1 LGTKKRLTKEHMT
14 ECLQVLA
21 NRLSKEEYAAVTS
34 MMSMLFIGH
43 TFELSED
50 GFEFVNLSIKIKKQ
64 INKKDFDLSR
74 QDNIIK
80 LKPN

>member
-21 NRLSKEEYAAVTS
+21 NRLSKEEYAAITS

-50 GFEFVNLSIKIKKQ
+50 GFEFVNLSIKINKQ

>member
-21 NRLSKEEYAAVTS
+21 NRLSKEEYAAITS

-74 QDNIIK
+74 QNNIIK

>member
-1 LGTKKRLTKEHMT
+1 MI
-14 ECLQVLA
+14 ECLQILA
-21 NRLSKEEYAAVTS
+21 NKLTREEYAAVTS

-50 GFEFVNLSIKIKKQ
+50 GFEFVNLSIKVKKQ
-64 INKKDFDLSR
+64 NNKKDFDLSR

>member
-21 NRLSKEEYAAVTS
+21 NRLSKEEYAAITS

-74 QDNIIK
+74 QNNIIK
-80 LKPN
+80 FKT

>member
-1 LGTKKRLTKEHMT
+1 MT

-21 NRLSKEEYAAVTS
+21 NRLSKEEYAAITS

>member
-1 LGTKKRLTKEHMT
+1 MT

-21 NRLSKEEYAAVTS
+21 NRLSKEEYAAITS

-50 GFEFVNLSIKIKKQ
+50 GFEFVNLSIKIKKK

>member
-1 LGTKKRLTKEHMT
+1 MI
-14 ECLQVLA
+14 ECLQILA
-21 NRLSKEEYAAVTS
+21 NKLTREEYAAVTS

-64 INKKDFDLSR
+64 INKKDFGLSR

>member
-1 LGTKKRLTKEHMT
+1 MQRRRQLHITGHRT
-14 ECLQVLA
+14 
-21 NRLSKEEYAAVTS
+21 
-34 MMSMLFIGH
+34 MLFIGH

-64 INKKDFDLSR
+64 INKKDFDLSG

>member
-1 LGTKKRLTKEHMT
+1 MI
-14 ECLQVLA
+14 ECLQILA
-21 NRLSKEEYAAVTS
+21 NKLTREEYAAVTS

-64 INKKDFDLSR
+64 INKKDFELSR

>member
-1 LGTKKRLTKEHMT
+1 MSLRKIIRENIENITGTD
-14 ECLQVLA
+14 Q
-21 NRLSKEEYAAVTS
+21 
-34 MMSMLFIGH
+34 LFDI
-43 TFELSED
+43 D

-64 INKKDFDLSR
+64 NDKKDFDLSR

>member
-1 LGTKKRLTKEHMT
+1 MI
-14 ECLQVLA
+14 ECLQILA
-21 NRLSKEEYAAVTS
+21 NKLTREEYAAVTS
-34 MMSMLFIGH
+34 MMSMFFIGH

>member
-21 NRLSKEEYAAVTS
+21 NRLSKEEYAAITS

>member
-1 LGTKKRLTKEHMT
+1 MI
-14 ECLQVLA
+14 ECLQILA
-21 NRLSKEEYAAVTS
+21 NKLTREEYAAVTS

>member
-1 LGTKKRLTKEHMT
+1 MI
-14 ECLQVLA
+14 ECLQILA
-21 NRLSKEEYAAVTS
+21 NNLSRDDYVTVTS

-50 GFEFVNLSIKIKKQ
+50 GFEFVNLSIKVKNQ
-64 INKKDFDLSR
+64 NNKKDFDLSR